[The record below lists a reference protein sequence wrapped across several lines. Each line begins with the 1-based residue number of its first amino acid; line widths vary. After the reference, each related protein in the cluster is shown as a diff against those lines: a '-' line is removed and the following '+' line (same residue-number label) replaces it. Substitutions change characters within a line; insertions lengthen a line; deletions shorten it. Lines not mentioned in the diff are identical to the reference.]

1 MMPLWMQPAA
11 RYHYERWR
19 GLLERELPVFC
30 SQIRPQDVVVDVGAN
45 VGIYVH
51 ALRRC
56 GAIVE
61 AFEPQPECSAVLQ
74 AYATAFPSV
83 HVHTVALG
91 DAESVATLS
100 VPIERGRLARTS
112 ATTRA
117 TSTGAGETIRVPVR
131 TLDSFELE
139 RVNAMKIDV
148 EGAELDVLR
157 GAVRTIERARP
168 LLLIEIEQ
176 RHHAG
181 SIQAVFDWL
190 AELGYEGAFLLP
202 SHGLRPLNE
211 FNALE
216 HQRLDSD
223 GRPIGLYVNNF
234 IFRPTVPPR
243 DAQSQG
249 VVYRDATASS

>member
-1 MMPLWMQPAA
+1 MPLRMQPVA

-30 SQIRPQDVVVDVGAN
+30 SQIKPQDVVVDVGAN

-61 AFEPQPECSAVLQ
+61 AFEPQPECSAALL
-74 AYATAFPSV
+74 AYAAAYPTV
-83 HVHTVALG
+83 HVHPLALV
-91 DAESVATLS
+91 DAESVVTLS
-100 VPIERGRLARTS
+100 VRIVDGRLARTS
-112 ATTRA
+112 ATTLA
-117 TSTGAGETIRVPVR
+117 TSADAGETLRVPVR
-131 TLDSFELE
+131 TLDSFRLE

-157 GAVRTIERARP
+157 GAVHTIARARP
-168 LLLIEIEQ
+168 LLLVEIEQ

-181 SIQAVFDWL
+181 PIQVVFDWL
-190 AELGYEGAFLLP
+190 TERGYEGTFLLP
-202 SHGLRPLNE
+202 SQGLRPLSE
-211 FNALE
+211 FETRE
-216 HQRLDSD
+216 HQRLGPD
-223 GRPIGLYVNNF
+223 GHPTGLYVNNF

-243 DAQSQG
+243 GAQCQG
-249 VVYRDATASS
+249 VVDRRE

>member
-19 GLLERELPVFC
+19 GLLERELPIFC
-30 SQIRPQDVVVDVGAN
+30 SQIKPQDVVVDVGAN

-61 AFEPQPECSAVLQ
+61 AFEPQPECSAVLE
-74 AYATAFPSV
+74 AYAAAYPSV
-83 HVHTVALG
+83 HVHTLALG
-91 DAESVATLS
+91 DAESVVTLS
-100 VPIERGRLARTS
+100 VPIENGRLARTS

-117 TSTGAGETIRVPVR
+117 TSAGAGETIRVPVR
-131 TLDSFELE
+131 TLDSFELG

-168 LLLIEIEQ
+168 LLLVEIEQ

-181 SIQAVFDWL
+181 SIQAVFDCVT
-190 AELGYEGAFLLP
+190 ELGYEGTFLLP
-202 SHGLRPLNE
+202 SRGLRPLSE
-211 FNALE
+211 FSARE

-223 GRPIGLYVNNF
+223 GQPTGVYVNNF
-234 IFRPTVPPR
+234 IFRPTVPPPVAR
-243 DAQSQG
+243 SQG
-249 VVYRDATASS
+249 VVDKGASA

>member
-1 MMPLWMQPAA
+1 MMPLRMQPAA

-19 GLLERELPVFC
+19 GLLERELPIFC
-30 SQIRPQDVVVDVGAN
+30 SQIKPQDVVVDVGAN

-51 ALRRC
+51 ALRRR

-74 AYATAFPSV
+74 AYATANPSV

-91 DAESVATLS
+91 DAESIVTLS
-100 VPIERGRLARTS
+100 VPIEHGRLARTS
-112 ATTRA
+112 GTTRA
-117 TSTGAGETIRVPVR
+117 ISAGAGETIRVPVR
-131 TLDSFELE
+131 TLDSFGLK

-168 LLLIEIEQ
+168 LLLVEIEQ

-181 SIQAVFDWL
+181 PMQAVFDWII
-190 AELGYEGAFLLP
+190 ERGYEGTFLLP
-202 SHGLRPLNE
+202 SHGFRPLSE
-211 FNALE
+211 FNARE

-223 GRPIGLYVNNF
+223 RCPTGLYVNNF
-234 IFRPTVPPR
+234 IFRSKVPPP
-243 DAQSQG
+243 DAKSPG
-249 VVYRDATASS
+249 VVYRGASA

>member
-1 MMPLWMQPAA
+1 MPLWMQPVA

-30 SQIRPQDVVVDVGAN
+30 SQIKPQDVVVDVGAN

-74 AYATAFPSV
+74 AYAAAYPSV
-83 HVHTVALG
+83 RVHTLALG
-91 DAESVATLS
+91 DAESVVTLS
-100 VPIERGRLARTS
+100 VPIEHGRPARAS
-112 ATTRA
+112 ASMRA

-157 GAVRTIERARP
+157 GGVQTIERTRP
-168 LLLIEIEQ
+168 LLLVEIEQ
-176 RHHAG
+176 RHHVG
-181 SIQAVFDWL
+181 PIQTVFEWL
-190 AELGYEGAFLLP
+190 TELGYEGTFLLP
-202 SHGLRPLNE
+202 GRGLQPLSE
-211 FNALE
+211 FEAHE
-216 HQRLDSD
+216 HQRLDAD
-223 GRPIGLYVNNF
+223 GHPTGLYVNNF
-234 IFRPTVPPR
+234 MFRPR
-243 DAQSQG
+243 
-249 VVYRDATASS
+249 

>member
-1 MMPLWMQPAA
+1 MPLWMQPAA

-19 GLLERELPVFC
+19 GLLERELSVFC
-30 SQIRPQDVVVDVGAN
+30 SQIKPQDVVVDVGAN

-61 AFEPQPECSAVLQ
+61 AFEPQPECSAVLE
-74 AYATAFPSV
+74 AYAAAYPSV
-83 HVHTVALG
+83 HVHTLALG
-91 DAESVATLS
+91 DAESVVTLS
-100 VPIERGRLARTS
+100 VPIEHGRLARTA
-112 ATTRA
+112 ATTRT
-117 TSTGAGETIRVPVR
+117 TSAGTGETIRVPVR

-168 LLLIEIEQ
+168 LLLVEIEQ

-181 SIQAVFDWL
+181 SIQAVFDWVT
-190 AELGYEGAFLLP
+190 ELGYEGTFLLP
-202 SHGLRPLNE
+202 SRGLRPLSE
-211 FNALE
+211 FKGRE

-223 GRPIGLYVNNF
+223 GQPTGLYVNNF
-234 IFRPTVPPR
+234 IFRPTVPPTG
-243 DAQSQG
+243 AQSQG
-249 VVYRDATASS
+249 VVDKGASA